1 MNPYRK
7 WLIATLLFIFIPL
20 LVIAGCNYW
29 IDPLWSFSHAN
40 AYNHIQMPFN
50 ERQQKTNYLT
60 FTQERYDALLLGSS
74 RITYINQADFPNKR
88 VYNYAV
94 NNMLP
99 REYTAYIDYASQCN
113 GKDFDTVYIGL
124 DFFATNRN
132 LILPNRFEDPSYYI
146 GTANRFAYRY
156 TSLLS
161 TDTLHYSWQNYSASR
176 LGQEVNFAY
185 DRRNRK
191 TLLPTSEVEKQ
202 QRIQHNRE
210 WYGQAA
216 YGPDYRYENHSHLLK
231 ELKERYPHTQFI
243 LFTTPEAQ
251 PLFDLI
257 VQQNRLPDY
266 ERWIRDWVIAGGA
279 LYDFTTPNSITISLQ
294 NYYDASHVYPA
305 VGTLIAERLS
315 GSDSP
320 DIPADFGVR
329 VSAENLE
336 DHLQRIRKL
345 EHKVK

>member
-7 WLIATLLFIFIPL
+7 WLITTLLLIAIPL
-20 LVIAGCNYW
+20 LAIAGFNYW
-29 IDPLWSFSHAN
+29 IDPLWVFPHAN
-40 AYNHIQMPFN
+40 SCNQIQMSFN

-60 FTQERYDALLLGSS
+60 FASEHYDALLLGSS
-74 RITYINQADFPNKR
+74 RITYIDQADFPNER

-99 REYTAYIDYASQCN
+99 QEYTAYIDYASQCN
-113 GKDFDTVYIGL
+113 GQDFDTIYIGL

-132 LILPNRFEDPSYYI
+132 LALPNHFEAPSYYI
-146 GTANRFAYRY
+146 DTANRFAYRY

-161 TDTLHYSWQNYSASR
+161 TDTLRYARQNYNASR
-176 LGQEVNFAY
+176 RGEAVNFAY
-185 DRRNRK
+185 DRNNRK
-191 TLLPTSEVEKQ
+191 TLLATSEAEKQ
-202 QRIQHNRE
+202 QRIRQNCA
-210 WYGQAA
+210 WYGQEA
-216 YGPDYRYENHSHLLK
+216 YGSNYQYKDYSYILPALQ
-231 ELKERYPHTQFI
+231 ERYPHTRFV

-266 ERWIRDWVIAGGA
+266 ERWIRDWVMAGGE
-279 LYDFTTPNSITISLQ
+279 LYDFMTPNRITTSLE

-305 VGTLIAERLS
+305 VGKLIAERLS
-315 GSDSP
+315 GSNGP

-329 VSAENLE
+329 VSTDNLDE
-336 DHLQRIRKL
+336 HLQQIPQG
-345 EHKVK
+345 EH